1 MGFPG
6 GVGSV
11 PSRPTAASQRT
22 FIGNSES
29 TDAMTTPAG
38 ENALYASRSGAGF
51 TLGRQLYQRVNQPV
65 VVWAVTPTGVE
76 IAAAAAEAMRCRFDV
91 VVSAHVRL
99 DDSQV
104 VGAMAEDAEAVLD
117 PVFAPKFS
125 SLEMLEQAIGRS
137 RRAIKQERLL
147 FRGQRTLREVSG
159 STVVIVDGHVTSPWK
174 LLAAVKCAESMGP
187 SQVVV
192 AVAVSTQPVQS
203 MIRRRRLEF
212 VCPSVVMDVKG
223 HPRPFG
229 DAQDPSAERLRSIV
243 VARQAA

>member
-1 MGFPG
+1 
-6 GVGSV
+6 
-11 PSRPTAASQRT
+11 
-22 FIGNSES
+22 
-29 TDAMTTPAG
+29 MTTPAG

-159 STVVIVDGHVTSPWK
+159 STVVIVDG
-174 LLAAVKCAESMGP
+174 
-187 SQVVV
+187 
-192 AVAVSTQPVQS
+192 
-203 MIRRRRLEF
+203 
-212 VCPSVVMDVKG
+212 
-223 HPRPFG
+223 
-229 DAQDPSAERLRSIV
+229 
-243 VARQAA
+243 